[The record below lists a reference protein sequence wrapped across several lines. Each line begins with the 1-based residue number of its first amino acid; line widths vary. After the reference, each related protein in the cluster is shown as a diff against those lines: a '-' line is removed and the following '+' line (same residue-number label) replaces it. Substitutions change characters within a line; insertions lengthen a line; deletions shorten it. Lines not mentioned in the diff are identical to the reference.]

1 MFRVNAILGFY
12 FWLYRGMNPRQ
23 QGRMGRKPSDPR
35 GEVAQ
40 EVERQHA
47 NAEPPPGSFRQ
58 NALIHFAA
66 VVGDLAIE
74 IIPQRLVEFTVV
86 NHQVGFQIE

>member
-1 MFRVNAILGFY
+1 
-12 FWLYRGMNPRQ
+12 
-23 QGRMGRKPSDPR
+23 MGRKPSDPR

-66 VVGDLAIE
+66 VVGD
-74 IIPQRLVEFTVV
+74 
-86 NHQVGFQIE
+86 